1 MAQPAQMGLHASPI
15 RIGPAFPQPDW
26 PRLSLAQIGLHASSN
41 LDWPSLSPTW
51 IGPVLPHRAQD
62 GKNKAQHCHWWC
74 EQQRFLQL
82 RAKES
87 KSLLATAARNVEK
100 ELICPLCWNIY
111 TDPVTLPC
119 GHNFCRSCIVRTWD
133 EWEEIEEELSCPE
146 CRERYRRRPELKLNL
161 RLHNIVEICLPSSPS
176 QGDTRILCCQC
187 DPPVRAT
194 KSCVQCEVS
203 LCDSHLRDHSDPT
216 QHSLIAPTHDFAG
229 RLCPVHHQ
237 ILEYYCWEDLAF
249 MCESCSLSGGHRGH
263 RVQWLD
269 EASEAKKGKLT
280 EIIDRLISEK
290 QKTHTK
296 IHNLDE
302 RRKQV
307 EQRAESERQQMTELF
322 REIRQQLDALE
333 EKIMREMY
341 QQKKKDLQIFSHID
355 ELQKEKGLLE
365 IKIEQYGRLCF
376 SSNHVTVLREQEV
389 EAEALCG
396 AEEEEEDNVADGK
409 KFSVVSDMGKW
420 LISGKLSA
428 AIADVTNVIDKVG
441 IYGREAT
448 GLSLDTD
455 TASNNLALSHN
466 RKSVSHTD
474 TRQNLPQTPGRFQE
488 AQALG
493 TRSFSS
499 GKHYWEVEGS
509 KTGGWRIGVAYPSI
523 DREGD
528 HSYIGFNNKSW
539 ALCKFYNNYS
549 VIHNGERKGLAMP
562 PSCQRIRIFLNYEA
576 GCLSFYEL
584 SYPIRCLHTFTVP
597 FSEPLQPA
605 FWIVQIGQGQDEA
618 AEEEAMAG
626 IPKPFYL

>member
-1 MAQPAQMGLHASPI
+1 LNLLVLQPCM
-15 RIGPAFPQPDW
+15 
-26 PRLSLAQIGLHASSN
+26 
-41 LDWPSLSPTW
+41 
-51 IGPVLPHRAQD
+51 
-62 GKNKAQHCHWWC
+62 
-74 EQQRFLQL
+74 QR
-82 RAKES
+82 
-87 KSLLATAARNVEK
+87 

-119 GHNFCRSCIVRTWD
+119 GHNFCRSCI
-133 EWEEIEEELSCPE
+133 
-146 CRERYRRRPELKLNL
+146 LNL
-161 RLHNIVEICLPSSPS
+161 RLHNIVEICLPSSP
-176 QGDTRILCCQC
+176 
-187 DPPVRAT
+187 
-194 KSCVQCEVS
+194 
-203 LCDSHLRDHSDPT
+203 SDPT

-365 IKIEQYGRLCF
+365 IKIEQYGRLF
-376 SSNHVTVLREQEV
+376 
-389 EAEALCG
+389 
-396 AEEEEEDNVADGK
+396 
-409 KFSVVSDMGKW
+409 VSDMGKW

-509 KTGGWRIGVAYPSI
+509 ETGGWRIGVAYPSI

-528 HSYIGFNNKSW
+528 QSYIGFNNKSW

-597 FSEPLQPA
+597 FSEPLQPVIICIYFQA
-605 FWIVQIGQGQDEA
+605 NG
-618 AEEEAMAG
+618 
-626 IPKPFYL
+626 

>member
-1 MAQPAQMGLHASPI
+1 
-15 RIGPAFPQPDW
+15 
-26 PRLSLAQIGLHASSN
+26 
-41 LDWPSLSPTW
+41 
-51 IGPVLPHRAQD
+51 
-62 GKNKAQHCHWWC
+62 
-74 EQQRFLQL
+74 
-82 RAKES
+82 
-87 KSLLATAARNVEK
+87 
-100 ELICPLCWNIY
+100 
-111 TDPVTLPC
+111 VTLPC

-194 KSCVQCEVS
+194 KSC
-203 LCDSHLRDHSDPT
+203 
-216 QHSLIAPTHDFAG
+216 
-229 RLCPVHHQ
+229 
-237 ILEYYCWEDLAF
+237 DLAF

-341 QQKKKDLQIFSHID
+341 QQKKKDF
-355 ELQKEKGLLE
+355 
-365 IKIEQYGRLCF
+365 
-376 SSNHVTVLREQEV
+376 SNHVTVLREQEV

-509 KTGGWRIGVAYPSI
+509 ETGGWRIGVAYPSI

-528 HSYIGFNNKSW
+528 QSYIGFNNKSW

-597 FSEPLQPA
+597 FSEHK
-605 FWIVQIGQGQDEA
+605 A
-618 AEEEAMAG
+618 AG
-626 IPKPFYL
+626 